1 MTPLLCL
8 QHLTYY
14 YPQST
19 TPSLDD
25 ISFEIGPG
33 EFVLLMGASG
43 SSKTTLLQVI
53 AGLLPYS
60 VGGRIKG
67 NVLIEGT
74 DIIRTPQ
81 AKRGVVGLVL
91 QDPESQLVSLTVEDE
106 IRFGPENLLL
116 PREEVNTRL
125 EWALDR
131 CRLTE
136 IRNAFVY
143 ALSGGQKQRI
153 VIAAGLAMK
162 PRLLCLDGPT
172 TNLDPMGTHEV
183 MKVTQEL
190 LRDGSVESVIISSNK
205 VDGLL
210 PYATR
215 IIVID
220 QGKVVLDGKPEEVI
234 GQYVKEL
241 QELGLFVP
249 EMARL
254 FTEYHF
260 SQNGSRG
267 WLPRTVSDMAAL
279 LETKN
284 LAAPHIAVEPKTPV
298 ISIAALNHVSFGYT
312 PGKKVL
318 RDISLTIQKGQF
330 LAVVGQNGSG
340 KTTLMNLLAG
350 LREPQS
356 GSILVDGINVR
367 DLRPGTVGYVFQSP
381 DHQFVDPT
389 SVWNELAFGLK
400 QLKYS
405 EEMINQRV
413 TSVLELFGL
422 QGIKDTIP
430 YDLSMGQKRFLSVAT
445 MLVLQPKILIL
456 DEPTTGLDARLTT
469 KLMTILQKLVE
480 EGMTVIQVSHDM
492 EQIAQY
498 CQRVVVIGSE
508 GNIVFDDTP
517 RTLFANQPVLQST
530 MLEAPPASRLAQ
542 TLWPNHSPLPITVE
556 EFQLSGGNHATT

>member
-1 MTPLLCL
+1 
-8 QHLTYY
+8 
-14 YPQST
+14 
-19 TPSLDD
+19 
-25 ISFEIGPG
+25 
-33 EFVLLMGASG
+33 
-43 SSKTTLLQVI
+43 
-53 AGLLPYS
+53 
-60 VGGRIKG
+60 
-67 NVLIEGT
+67 
-74 DIIRTPQ
+74 
-81 AKRGVVGLVL
+81 
-91 QDPESQLVSLTVEDE
+91 
-106 IRFGPENLLL
+106 
-116 PREEVNTRL
+116 
-125 EWALDR
+125 
-131 CRLTE
+131 
-136 IRNAFVY
+136 
-143 ALSGGQKQRI
+143 
-153 VIAAGLAMK
+153 
-162 PRLLCLDGPT
+162 
-172 TNLDPMGTHEV
+172 
-183 MKVTQEL
+183 
-190 LRDGSVESVIISSNK
+190 
-205 VDGLL
+205 
-210 PYATR
+210 
-215 IIVID
+215 
-220 QGKVVLDGKPEEVI
+220 
-234 GQYVKEL
+234 
-241 QELGLFVP
+241 
-249 EMARL
+249 
-254 FTEYHF
+254 
-260 SQNGSRG
+260 
-267 WLPRTVSDMAAL
+267 
-279 LETKN
+279 
-284 LAAPHIAVEPKTPV
+284 
-298 ISIAALNHVSFGYT
+298 
-312 PGKKVL
+312 
-318 RDISLTIQKGQF
+318 
-330 LAVVGQNGSG
+330 
-340 KTTLMNLLAG
+340 MNLLAG